1 VALFPSTSPTSNGLL
16 AALPADVL
24 ATLLPKLNR
33 VPLPLRHS
41 LCRAE
46 QPMEAVYFL
55 EAGIASM
62 VVELAEGMEAEVGII
77 GREGMTGT
85 SLLHGVSSSFTEGYM
100 QVAGSGL
107 TMAVTSFR
115 QELAA
120 NPPLYAII
128 SLFVEA
134 HQAQVAQTAACNSRH
149 GLEQRLARWLL
160 MAQDRIG
167 DSRLPLTQEFMAMML
182 GVHRPSVT
190 VTAGILQRA
199 GLIQYGQGVIT
210 VLDRAGLKEAS
221 CECYAAARQRFES
234 VMRQS

>member
-1 VALFPSTSPTSNGLL
+1 MALPSTSSTSNGLL
-16 AALPADVL
+16 AALPNDAL

-41 LCRAE
+41 LCRAD
-46 QPMEAVYFL
+46 QPMEAVYFV

-62 VVELAEGMEAEVGII
+62 VVELTEGMQAEVGII
-77 GREGMTGT
+77 GREGMLGA
-85 SLLHGVSSSFTEGYM
+85 SLLHGVPSSFTEGYM

-107 TMAVTSFR
+107 TMTATSFR
-115 QELAA
+115 QELATS
-120 NPPLYAII
+120 PPLHAII

-134 HQAQVAQTAACNSRH
+134 HQAQVTQTAACNSRH

-160 MAQDRIG
+160 MAQDRLDG
-167 DSRLPLTQEFMAMML
+167 SRLPLTQEFMAMML

-210 VLDRAGLKEAS
+210 ILDRPGLREAS
-221 CECYAAARQRFES
+221 CECYDAARQRFER